1 VRIGIDL
8 DQPDAVVLVYQEV
21 KSEQLVGSWAVL
33 RIQRAPGTKKCI
45 DDDILHS
52 QYEIALDVHFTILI
66 CFMKVLLKVIEAK
79 GVAFLEKLVL
89 VGLVLEALVRQVNV
103 IVLLLQIVIV

>member
-1 VRIGIDL
+1 
-8 DQPDAVVLVYQEV
+8 
-21 KSEQLVGSWAVL
+21 
-33 RIQRAPGTKKCI
+33 
-45 DDDILHS
+45 
-52 QYEIALDVHFTILI
+52 
-66 CFMKVLLKVIEAK
+66 MKVLLKVIEAE